1 MNPRKERTGKGGSSW
16 TPRKFGL
23 LLAGLIVLSAGLTI
37 LIREQRRAEAPA
49 AAQTAAPTP
58 SPTATP
64 IPAPTPRAATEFR
77 MADFDRGWVRFPDG
91 AMLTEDGGV
100 SWQEA
105 PAGWSPEAAAAS
117 GSGAS
122 AGANASGN
130 ATGAGASANGT
141 GGAGMG
147 TSGSP
152 AASGNAEAAA
162 PSPATLTY
170 AGKLYAVKQAQFL
183 TARIGWALP
192 TERGAEWPNALLVT
206 ADGGQTWQAEVNE
219 AVREAVKQEKERL
232 QREQTEAAY
241 YGTPQLA
248 EKAMRAKW
256 QLIPETTAPGDLVL
270 VRSEGPGDISWQG
283 KTYTLQPFAAGYFT
297 YLPIPMGVKAGKY
310 PIGDQTLTVQTK
322 KFETQY
328 LQVTEQMEAMKQDTA
343 RIAADQAK
351 IDAARSKSA
360 PEFLFTQPFVK
371 PIDGILTTPYGYTRY
386 VNGKYDSS
394 HMALDLAAKEGTPI
408 QATNDGVVA
417 LADTLYLTGN
427 SIYLDHGMGLFSQYA
442 HMSKLLVKT
451 GDKVK
456 RGDIIG
462 LVGTTGFSTGPH
474 LHFTFWAHNVQA
486 NPDLF
491 FGTTPFRWLK

>member
-1 MNPRKERTGKGGSSW
+1 
-16 TPRKFGL
+16 
-23 LLAGLIVLSAGLTI
+23 
-37 LIREQRRAEAPA
+37 
-49 AAQTAAPTP
+49 
-58 SPTATP
+58 
-64 IPAPTPRAATEFR
+64 

-91 AMLTEDGGV
+91 AMLTADGGV

-105 PAGWSPEAAAAS
+105 PTGWTPEAAAAS

-122 AGANASGN
+122 AGANASASPGGAAASASGSTGASASASGN
-130 ATGAGASANGT
+130 ATKAGASVGGAAATASGGASASVAGGAGAGASESPTA
-141 GGAGMG
+141 
-147 TSGSP
+147 SGS
-152 AASGNAEAAA
+152 AEAAA

-192 TERGAEWPNALLVT
+192 MEQGAEWPNALLVT

-270 VRSEGPGDISWQG
+270 VRSDRPGEISWQG
-283 KTYTLQPFAAGYFT
+283 KTYALQPFAAGYFT

-474 LHFTFWAHNVQA
+474 LHFTFWAHNIQA